1 MENDNILE
9 INNLNFWYGAQHVL
23 DGVSFGVRKGEILVI
38 LGSSGSG
45 KSTVLKNV
53 IRLRKPTSGSI
64 ILLGREMTEIEE
76 ENIETVLKNVGI
88 MYQNGALLN
97 SMTVG
102 ENVALPLE
110 MHTDMS
116 PEMRRNIA
124 DLKLRQVE
132 LINVYDKCLFLLN
145 AFAFL

>member
-9 INNLNFWYGAQHVL
+9 IKNLNFWYSSQHVL
-23 DGVSFGVRKGEILVI
+23 DGVTFGVKKGEILVI

-64 ILLGREMTEIEE
+64 TLLGQEMTEIEE
-76 ENIETVLKNVGI
+76 ENIEIVLKNVGI

-97 SMTVG
+97 SLTVG

-116 PEMRRNIA
+116 S
-124 DLKLRQVE
+124 
-132 LINVYDKCLFLLN
+132 
-145 AFAFL
+145 